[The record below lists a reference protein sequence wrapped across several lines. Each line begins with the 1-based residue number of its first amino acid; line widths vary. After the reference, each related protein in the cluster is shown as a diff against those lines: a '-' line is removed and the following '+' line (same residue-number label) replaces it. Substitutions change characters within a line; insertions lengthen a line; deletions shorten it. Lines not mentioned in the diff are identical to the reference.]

1 MEKELNQSTVTKL
14 VKDKVPESG
23 SVIIWDTRLGG
34 FGLRITS
41 NAVASF
47 ILNYRN
53 AEGKERRYTIGRW
66 PQWNAKAAYDE
77 AVDRKKEIKNGAD
90 PLAAKSAEAIVNE
103 HAERT
108 LADAARD
115 YLKNYA
121 EKSKRPSSVRDDRA
135 MLDGVILPRLGSMPL
150 SEIRTEHIEK
160 LHSDLKATPI
170 RANRILSLLSTL
182 FNRVIASDE
191 EAAEHYTGEEKIRWI
206 TTNPT
211 KRVERYPE
219 NKRQVWLDKDQL
231 AALKRALDEYSSQD
245 AADAIRLLVLTGSRE
260 MELLSARWDEFD
272 LKRGIWTKPSHHT
285 KQKKIETL
293 HLGDKALG
301 ILRRMAKTKTS
312 EYLFPGQ
319 QTSQPTNGDESHR
332 GYLKWAWMQITKNAG
347 LAREYKVPGKGKY
360 QHKQFS
366 RWKPL
371 VRVHDLRHT
380 FASNLVSN
388 GESLSTVGGV
398 LGHTQS
404 KTTDR
409 YSHLAGI
416 AKKKTLDR
424 FAEII
429 EW

>member
-1 MEKELNQSTVTKL
+1 MEKELNQSTVAKL
-14 VKDKVPESG
+14 VKDAVPASG
-23 SVIIWDTRLGG
+23 NVIIWDTRLGG
-34 FGLRITS
+34 FGLRIT
-41 NAVASF
+41 AGGVASF
-47 ILNYRN
+47 VLNYRTV
-53 AEGKERRYTIGRW
+53 EGKERRYTIGRW
-66 PQWNAKAAYDE
+66 PDWKAQAAYDE
-77 AVDRKKEIKNGAD
+77 AVERKKEIKNGAD
-90 PLAAKSAEAIVNE
+90 PLATKSAEAIVNE

-191 EAAEHYTGEEKIRWI
+191 EAAEHYGGGEQIRWI
-206 TTNPT
+206 TINPT

-231 AALKRALDEYSSQD
+231 GALKQALDSYSSQD

-293 HLGDKALG
+293 PLGDKALG

-312 EYLFPGQ
+312 EFLFPGQ
-319 QTSQPTNGDESHR
+319 QASEQADGESHR
-332 GYLKWAWMQITKNAG
+332 GYLKWAWMQICKNAG
-347 LAREYKVPGKGKY
+347 LAKEYKVAGKGKY
-360 QHKQFS
+360 AHKQFS

-371 VRVHDLRHT
+371 VRVHDLRHS
-380 FASNLVSN
+380 FASNLASN
-388 GESLSTVGGV
+388 GESLPMIGGV
-398 LGHTQS
+398 LGHTQP

-416 AKKKTLDR
+416 AKKKTMDH